1 MGVAEVRRQGAPRTC
16 RCIETLLLSVLL
28 GHHLHV
34 REHHAP
40 AGALRPTDGA
50 DIEAKAGRQGAPRAC
65 KCIKT
70 TSPLLH
76 QFTIASLMGASVCVV
91 HRDRGRGALR
101 PELPAVRC
109 PAPHPRAPQYGSPA
123 GSSAPP
129 QTSVK
134 RIARRLFRRDRRGRH
149 GRERSTPTPVPEL
162 VAPAQAPLM
171 TGRPG
176 TRIRLGSVTCGRGF
190 AILTFQGGGTLCAR
204 RCSNTAVRRRL

>member
-1 MGVAEVRRQGAPRTC
+1 MRRYCISPAELPPSCQGAPRT
-16 RCIETLLLSVLL
+16 
-28 GHHLHV
+28 
-34 REHHAP
+34 
-40 AGALRPTDGA
+40 
-50 DIEAKAGRQGAPRAC
+50 C

-129 QTSVK
+129 QTPVK
-134 RIARRLFRRDRRGRH
+134 RIACCLFRRDRRGRH
-149 GRERSTPTPVPEL
+149 GRERPTPAPERG
-162 VAPAQAPLM
+162 APAQAPLM
-171 TGRPG
+171 AGRPD
-176 TRIRLGSVTCGRGF
+176 TRIRPGSVTCGRGF
-190 AILTFQGGGTLCAR
+190 ATLTFQGAGALYAR
-204 RCSNTAVRRRL
+204 RCLNTAVRRRLRIFGRTRD